1 MKQNW
6 FLLGDIHGEA
16 AAIEYFY
23 NHHRERLKLDDC
35 QTRVKLK
42 TSWII
47 VDGPGDIITR
57 TDCIHGKMVRKNLCF
72 LMNMLWICVSSWR
85 WGKQI
90 ILWIY
95 WHKSVDTE
103 VSLCQQKLM

>member
-23 NHHRERLKLDDC
+23 NHHRERLKLDNC
-35 QTRVKLK
+35 IWVKLK

-47 VDGPGDIITR
+47 VDGPGDIIMR
-57 TDCIHGKMVRKNLCF
+57 TDCIHGKMVRKNLRF

-95 WHKSVDTE
+95 WHKSVDAE

>member
-23 NHHRERLKLDDC
+23 NHHRERLKLDNC
-35 QTRVKLK
+35 IWVKLK

-47 VDGPGDIITR
+47 VDGSGDIIMR
-57 TDCIHGKMVRKNLCF
+57 TDCIHGKMVRKNLRF

-95 WHKSVDTE
+95 WHKSVDAE